1 MTSESPVAS
10 LDRAMSVTDAPLH
23 RLTYEDVMAMVEAG
37 ILQED
42 DRVEL
47 IDGVLVDMSPISPLH
62 SDLVAWLADHFVG
75 QIEGAQARV
84 QDLLRVEGGFV
95 VPDLM
100 VIEPPARGVHPQ
112 TALLIVEV
120 SVTTLR
126 YDQRKATRY
135 ARAGVKEYWVVDG
148 PGRRLIQ
155 HLGPT
160 PDGYSRIETHTEAA
174 IVQAQAGG
182 APVELKQLFG

>member
-1 MTSESPVAS
+1 
-10 LDRAMSVTDAPLH
+10 MSVTDAPLH

-62 SDLVAWLADHFVG
+62 SDLVGWLAAHFFRTAPRATV
-75 QIEGAQARV
+75 RV

-100 VIEPPARGVHPQ
+100 VIEPRPRGTHPQ

-120 SVTTLR
+120 SVTTLH

-135 ARAGVKEYWVVDG
+135 ARAGVNEYWVVDG

-160 PDGYSRIETHTEAA
+160 PDGYSRIDTHTEDAT
-174 IVQAQAGG
+174 VQAQAGG
-182 APVELKQLFG
+182 APVELRQLFG